1 MVHPNIVHLT
11 KKARIH
17 KVYKKMPRFP
27 NSTNSSSSNNQ
38 NRYNPYSNNIRSLG
52 SKSSNNTN
60 STITTSGRS
69 LSTSQQVQ
77 PSPTNNLNIRYNS
90 SGYRQFNSDNG
101 LGWKFTHRRVAEKKI
116 GREIM
121 PSEHVHHIN
130 KNKTDNRYGNLAVLD
145 GAIHQHLHNSKSE
158 KTACFRCG
166 RTSHHAS
173 QCFANSDVFGRSVV
187 GSGPRTSYYSDD
199 ESSSDDD
206 SYGGCSRCGR
216 SSHTSS
222 NCYARSDRYG
232 NEL

>member
-1 MVHPNIVHLT
+1 
-11 KKARIH
+11 
-17 KVYKKMPRFP
+17 MPRFP

-60 STITTSGRS
+60 STITTSVRS

-90 SGYRQFNSDNG
+90 SGYRQFLILIMVWGGNSPTEE
-101 LGWKFTHRRVAEKKI
+101 LPKRRLEVKLY
-116 GREIM
+116 
-121 PSEHVHHIN
+121 VHHIN

-187 GSGPRTSYYSDD
+187 GSGSRTSYYSDD

-222 NCYARSDRYG
+222 NCYARSDRY
-232 NEL
+232 EL